1 MENKIAGRFSLVGI
15 VKILLVGLISW
26 YQYLI
31 SPFLPKSCR
40 FAVSCSEYAK
50 VAITDHGIIKGCW
63 LIVGRLFR
71 CQAFWV
77 D

>member
-1 MENKIAGRFSLVGI
+1 
-15 VKILLVGLISW
+15 LLVGLISW
-26 YQYLI
+26 YQCLI

-50 VAITDHGIIKGCW
+50 LAIVEHGTIKGVW
-63 LIVGRLFR
+63 LTVGRLLR